1 MEEIIKLSYQMNK
14 KLALTV
20 LIGCGVGNTA
30 FAFST
35 LLKYGLIATLSWI
48 FIAMF
53 LLVFFGE
60 RLLE

>member
-1 MEEIIKLSYQMNK
+1 MNK

-20 LIGCGVGNTA
+20 LIGCGIGNTA
-30 FAFST
+30 FALST

>member
-1 MEEIIKLSYQMNK
+1 MNK

-60 RLLE
+60 RLFE